1 MFEELELI
9 LEEVMEGRTVEL
21 TAKLHRKILDA
32 LLAEGFTREEAI
44 ELMCHTNTT
53 GLNGK

>member
-1 MFEELELI
+1 MLDELELI
-9 LEEVMEGRTVEL
+9 LEAVIEGRMVEL
-21 TAKLHRKILDA
+21 TAKLHRKVLDA

-53 GLNGK
+53 GLTGK